1 MFDQDAYKIPKLKKE
16 FLVQLNDGTKTLQ
29 KITFFLNEFSRY
41 SADTQSIL
49 EYLNDSTIFIP
60 AIQVQHDKKEY
71 FMIINKNEICYIIE
85 DSVHPIHD
93 KNQKEAIFILSSGQK
108 ISGYAY
114 KKTPKDQSRII
125 DYLTTDDQFIELAQD
140 GKNFVYLNKNYILK
154 VIP

>member
-41 SADTQSIL
+41 SGAPQSIL
-49 EYLNDSTIFIP
+49 EYLNDGITFIP
-60 AIQVQHDKKEY
+60 ALQVQSDTKEC
-71 FMIINKNEICYIIE
+71 FMIINKNEICYIV
-85 DSVHPIHD
+85 DNCLHPVHD
-93 KNQKEAIFILSSGQK
+93 KTQEEAVFLLSSGQK
-108 ISGYAY
+108 ISGYIY
-114 KKTPKDQSRII
+114 KKTPKEQSRII

-140 GKNFVYLNKNYILK
+140 GKNFVYLNKHYILK